1 MSGASRRA
9 RKGSA
14 DKAPLAAAT
23 VVVLRRGEA
32 GFETLMLRKNSKIA
46 FGGMWV
52 FPGGRVD
59 PEDAK
64 GLAPD
69 DDLAIARVA
78 APSHP
83 WLAHSTLAASMRF
96 VRTRSELL

>member
-64 GLAPD
+64 GLAPYD
-69 DDLAIARVA
+69 YRAIARVA
-78 APSHP
+78 AV
-83 WLAHSTLAASMRF
+83 WEAR
-96 VRTRSELL
+96 